1 VRDEALAYRVRA
13 FKKGDNMTQIDRIL
27 VTVGFVWLILGM
39 LLGLHMGMTES
50 IQFEAV
56 HIAML
61 LPGFVV
67 LVVYGMVYRLWPAVK
82 NSPLAKVQCWTAIVA
97 VLGQVM
103 GAYMFATSG
112 GQATMVIA
120 FSSVL
125 AILAG
130 VLMAFLFWTRTAE
143 SKSHTTRSHA
153 AYSP

>member
-1 VRDEALAYRVRA
+1 
-13 FKKGDNMTQIDRIL
+13 MTQIDRIL
-27 VTVGFVWLILGM
+27 VTVGFMWLILGM
-39 LLGLHMGMTES
+39 LLGLHIGVTANN
-50 IQFEAV
+50 QLLVV

-67 LVVYGMVYRLWPAVK
+67 LAVYGMVYRLWPAVK
-82 NSPLAKVQCWTAIVA
+82 NAPLARAQAWTAMLA

-103 GAYMFATSG
+103 GAYLFATSG
-112 GQATMVIA
+112 GQATMLMA
-120 FSSVL
+120 GSSVL

-143 SKSHTTRSHA
+143 TKSHTARPQA

>member
-1 VRDEALAYRVRA
+1 MA
-13 FKKGDNMTQIDRIL
+13 QIDRIL
-27 VTVGFVWLILGM
+27 VSVGFMWLILGM
-39 LLGLHMGMTES
+39 ILGLNMGMTGNN
-50 IQFEAV
+50 QLQAV

-112 GQATMVIA
+112 GQATMVIGL
-120 FSSVL
+120 SSVL
-125 AILAG
+125 AIVAG

-153 AYSP
+153 AYTP